1 MALLHCDLD
10 DIKFLCTIFD
20 DVNDVLGD
28 AGTRSIEM
36 KGLGTVRS
44 ILNEVLAGH
53 RCQSRDDTSV
63 GESQNPSDLE
73 CGEDS
78 AEDDH
83 DESWTE
89 EWEFGKLCKWIL
101 DQAQAYCLEGD
112 EECGHIVEKLK
123 SRITDLETENDPF
136 GQARREEAP
145 RSEETES
152 AHDSCPISLLPVE
165 LLQHIFRL
173 ITPPRHR
180 VRTPLELSH
189 VNSHFRTIALSTPSL
204 WTVLDDSLAIPLLE
218 LYAARSGNEP
228 LDMTV
233 RPDYLFSKYKR
244 SVPDWFRFLF
254 TESARF
260 ERVTVVGYSP
270 HRISTWGRWINGT
283 LGIKEITF
291 PSLAK
296 LVISLGT
303 SIHNRVVCPRWALS
317 PFLRELWIEGC
328 WCSGWIALE
337 DPFHPTLRYLR
348 LSRVSDV
355 PLMMLLQAV
364 GGVLGLVGLA
374 LEHFSLSSQETA
386 PPLSNR
392 VTLAFLEKLEFERL
406 RAADMSTISR
416 YLSTPNLSSLSI
428 TCPQLSSGTTDF
440 LTPFTL
446 AHPQISSLR
455 ILDCRLTP
463 NEWVMALRNLDNL
476 ANLHVRASGLAD
488 RDFSTLAEGI
498 VVPRLSHI
506 TFENELGL
514 TTAFIERVVRAHPN
528 VESVVLRGWAASN
541 VSQGAVEAIFKLA
554 RHVILDVFDGA
565 QQENE
570 SGSEDSYASSSDE
583 SYWEG
588 SDFEEDD
595 GWLSGDREVVAYG
608 S

>member
-1 MALLHCDLD
+1 MTLLYCDPD

-20 DVNDVLGD
+20 DVKAVLGD

-63 GESQNPSDLE
+63 DESQNPSDLE
-73 CGEDS
+73 CAEDS
-78 AEDDH
+78 VEGDH

-89 EWEFGKLCKWIL
+89 EWEFGKLCRWIL

-112 EECGHIVEKLK
+112 EELA
-123 SRITDLETENDPF
+123 DLETENDPF
-136 GQARREEAP
+136 KQSRREEAP

-152 AHDSCPISLLPVE
+152 ARDSCPISLLPIE
-165 LLQHIFRL
+165 LLQDIFRL
-173 ITPPRHR
+173 TTPPRHR
-180 VRTPLELSH
+180 VRTPVVLSH

-204 WTVLDDSLAIPLLE
+204 WTVLNDSLAIPLLE

-228 LDMTV
+228 LDMTI
-233 RPDYLFSKYKR
+233 RTDYLLGKYKQ
-244 SVPDWFRFLF
+244 SVQDWFEFLV

-260 ERVTVVGYSP
+260 ERVTVLGSSP
-270 HRISTWGRWINGT
+270 HRISTWGRRINGT
-283 LGIKEITF
+283 LGNKEITF
-291 PSLAK
+291 PSLTK
-296 LVISLGT
+296 LVISLST
-303 SIHNRVVCPRWALS
+303 SSHNKFMCPRWTLS

-328 WCSGWIALE
+328 WWHGWIAPE
-337 DPFHPTLRYLR
+337 DPFPPTLQYLR
-348 LSRVSDV
+348 LSRVGEV
-355 PLMMLLQAV
+355 PIMMLLRAV
-364 GGVLGLVGLA
+364 SGVLGLVGLS
-374 LEHFSLSSQETA
+374 LEHLSLDSDEA
-386 PPLSNR
+386 PSTLSNR
-392 VTLAFLEKLEFERL
+392 VTLAFLEKLEFERV
-406 RAADMSTISR
+406 RAVDMSTISR
-416 YLSTPNLSSLSI
+416 CLFTPNLSSLSI
-428 TCPQLSSGTTDF
+428 TCPQPSSGTTDF
-440 LTPFTL
+440 LTPFTV
-446 AHPQISSLR
+446 AHPQLSSLR
-455 ILDCRLTP
+455 ILDCRLTS
-463 NEWVMALRNLDNL
+463 NAWGMALRNLDNL
-476 ANLHVRASGLAD
+476 ANLHVRVSGLAD

-506 TFENELGL
+506 TFENELDL

-554 RHVILDVFDGA
+554 RHVIVDVFDGA
-565 QQENE
+565 QQEDE